1 MNIIHNSILFLD
13 AAVSPASTVTSGVS
27 DIANSSSTIADSI
40 TKNGIYPTLIAILI
54 CVVIVLT
61 IFLAYTMLTNKKKL
75 QEEVDKGRTSDRDM
89 LNDLVGQLLQSYL
102 SQHPSI
108 VSNTQAQQ
116 PQSQQSQSNNNNQN
130 NTNAT
135 SQNNQPASNVQQ
147 QTTSDYHSD
156 IVGAYIKVSL
166 ELKDICRTVDLKLG
180 CSRVAIYV
188 FHNGN
193 SSLYG
198 LPFFKMS
205 CISEYYSQTDIHQT
219 RGKNHVD
226 LPLHLFDDIVESLYN
241 HDVYVSENVED
252 KAKFDSCIEEF
263 VRYSNAKALAAKG
276 IKNDEGSLAGF
287 IVAEFP
293 NIDTFESDKER
304 YNTVTSVLTEASGSA
319 KVLIANKY
327 VYEKTSKKK

>member
-1 MNIIHNSILFLD
+1 MNILHNSILFLD
-13 AAVSPASTVTSGVS
+13 AAVSPVSTVTSGIS
-27 DIANSSSTIADSI
+27 DIANGSSTIADSI
-40 TKNGIYPTLIAILI
+40 TKNGIYPTLVAILI
-54 CVVIVLT
+54 CVVIVLA
-61 IFLAYTMLTNKKKL
+61 IFLAYTILSNKKKL

-89 LNDLVGQLLQSYL
+89 LNDLVGRLLQSYL
-102 SQHPSI
+102 NQHPSI
-108 VSNTQAQQ
+108 VSSIQAQQ
-116 PQSQQSQSNNNNQN
+116 SQSQQSQSNNKS
-130 NTNAT
+130 NAT
-135 SQNNQPASNVQQ
+135 SQKSQTSKQTV
-147 QTTSDYHSD
+147 TTSDYHSD

-241 HDVYVSENVED
+241 NDVYVSEDVED
-252 KAKFDSCIEEF
+252 RSKSDSCIEEF
-263 VRYSNAKALAAKG
+263 VRYSNTKALAAKG

-293 NIDTFESDKER
+293 NVDTFEMDKNR
-304 YNTVTSVLTEASGSA
+304 YDAVTSVLTEASGSA